1 MNIKIRTCENK
12 GIWLTKNGITFSI
25 QFGAGNYCRNQ
36 DNSIIEQ
43 YRNKPNTE
51 SLDCEIAVIKDDG
64 KWITN
69 LAFPENGEHVE
80 GAVDVIGYVPIEKA
94 LRRFLEFTDNF
105 KE

>member
-25 QFGAGNYCRNQ
+25 QFGAGNYCGNY
-36 DNSIIEQ
+36 NTSTFEQ
-43 YRNKPNTE
+43 RQNKPNIE
-51 SLDCEIAVIKDDG
+51 SFDCEIAVIKDDG